1 MTLTLPGAD
10 IRGYYAHLNITLP
23 RWAHHNAPTRCFAN
37 PQSHAHADRTPSTSV
52 NLQDGSWYCHGCGA
66 TGGAFDAATS
76 VGHTDRGAME
86 LMITHRLTTRR
97 GPAHPPASRD
107 RSATPDAQ
115 IHPPRVKRPQLQINK
130 AQLRRWH
137 TQLLADPGLLTRLR
151 TDRGWRSTTIRDLG
165 IGLDGRQITI
175 PVYDEHHDLVSLLRY
190 QPGTPTK
197 IRAVAGSRRVLY
209 PHPAYETAASVLLVE
224 GEPDAIT
231 ARSLGLPAIA
241 VPGTESWQPAWATQ
255 FTERDVTIIM
265 DCDHQGRACAH
276 RAANDLRATAR
287 RIKII
292 DLAPTRTDGYDLTD
306 WLTSDPGDSTAQVCN
321 LEATLWRPS

>member
-10 IRGYYAHLNITLP
+10 IRGFYAELNIDLP
-23 RWAHHNAPTRCFAN
+23 RWAKRNAPARCFAN
-37 PQSHAHADRTPSTSV
+37 PEAHAHADRTPSMSI

-66 TGGAFDAATS
+66 KGGPFRAATS
-76 VGHTDRGAME
+76 VGHTDRGARE
-86 LMITHRLTTRR
+86 LMIAHRLAK
-97 GPAHPPASRD
+97 PDSPEHPSPPRH
-107 RSATPDAQ
+107 RTATADPQ
-115 IHPPRVKRPQLQINK
+115 THPPRIKRPRLQIDK

-137 TQLLADPGLLTRLR
+137 TRLLSDPGLLTRLR
-151 TDRGWRSTTIRDLG
+151 ADRGWKLTTIRDLG
-165 IGLDGRQITI
+165 LGFDGRRITI
-175 PVYDEHHDLVSLLRY
+175 PVYDQHHDLVSLLRY
-190 QPGTPTK
+190 QPGAPTK
-197 IRAVAGSRRVLY
+197 IRAAAGSRRVLY
-209 PHPAYETAASVLLVE
+209 PHPAHETAASILLVE

-276 RAANDLRATAR
+276 RVADDLRATAR

-306 WLTSDPGDSTAQVCN
+306 WLTDSWAERAVRE
-321 LEATLWRPS
+321 LA